1 MAMFLSGVSEIIIK
15 RIGRWSSEAFLKYIR
30 DQVDAFSAGVSQKML
45 ENESFHHLNAKNSD
59 IKENSEKSDGPVCH
73 IPFNVHYSKTVLAD
87 DVEVLFSQLSC

>member
-1 MAMFLSGVSEIIIK
+1 
-15 RIGRWSSEAFLKYIR
+15 
-30 DQVDAFSAGVSQKML
+30 ML

-59 IKENSEKSDGPVCH
+59 IEDNSEKSEGPVCH